1 MCPKLVVETA
11 RHSRERWRR
20 DPTAGSLYLFDRS
33 RCRYFRK
40 DGHNWRKKKDGKTVR
55 ETHEKLKVRTQIP
68 PPTPRDST
76 EILIAPCT
84 CVLRGRG

>member
-1 MCPKLVVETA
+1 M
-11 RHSRERWRR
+11 
-20 DPTAGSLYLFDRS
+20 
-33 RCRYFRK
+33 
-40 DGHNWRKKKDGKTVR
+40 R